1 MLVRPQVPSFKMT
14 LRAVCAL
21 SAHSPPL
28 PNPVYKSSYSL
39 IVNGKELAS
48 GRAQQAHHPH
58 RLPASKIKHVS
69 LSTSLASLLTF
80 AQGVATPHL

>member
-1 MLVRPQVPSFKMT
+1 MMLVRPQVTNFKMT

-21 SAHSPPL
+21 SARSPPL
-28 PNPVYKSSYSL
+28 PNSVHKSSYPL

-48 GRAQQAHHPH
+48 GWAQQAHH
-58 RLPASKIKHVS
+58 RLPESKIKHTS
-69 LSTSLASLLTF
+69 LSNSLASLLTF